1 MSSVVDLVA
10 ESRWGMGQLNLGGD
24 QNCGETPHWKTGVAN
39 QGTDRPRDDM
49 RLGRTASRTFVLD
62 NGHDATIITEKQ
74 SGWYSLLDCYIS
86 VEARNLAI
94 S

>member
-10 ESRWGMGQLNLGGD
+10 ESRWGTGQLNLGRPKLRRD
-24 QNCGETPHWKTGVAN
+24 PTLENGVAN

-86 VEARNLAI
+86 VEVRNLAI